1 MKKENPEILD
11 EYLNYLISAKSYTVE
26 TVKSYN
32 IDLLLFFDF
41 IKKYLNI
48 KQNIKDF
55 NKFVLLQVK
64 EKDVIAFMV
73 YCNYARDN
81 NPYTRERKLVA
92 IRGFYN
98 WLLDTFKNDYI
109 TNPTANIGSIKK
121 VIRLPKYLNL
131 EQAKEIQ
138 QIFTNNN
145 CKDPHKNN
153 AIITLF
159 LSTGI
164 RVSELINIKIK
175 DIDFVGKTI
184 KIFGK
189 GSKERIVYFSEK
201 CKIILQEY
209 IKTRENSKNEY
220 LFLNNKNEKYTR
232 NGIYH
237 ICKKAY
243 KLLDLEEK
251 HFSTHTLRHTSA
263 TILYMYVKQ
272 DTLLLKQFLGHSSI
286 ASTQIYTHIHNDKIK
301 DAVEKNPLSNFDARK
316 GER

>member
-1 MKKENPEILD
+1 MKKENPQILN
-11 EYLNYLISAKSYTVE
+11 EYLNYLFSTKAYSIDTI
-26 TVKSYN
+26 KSYN
-32 IDLLLFFDF
+32 IDLLLFFKF
-41 IKKYLNI
+41 IREYIGI
-48 KQNIKDF
+48 KQDVKDF
-55 NKFVLLQVK
+55 NKFILLQVK
-64 EKDVIAFMV
+64 EKDIIAFMV

-81 NPYTRERKLVA
+81 NPYTRERKLVV

-109 TNPTANIGSIKK
+109 VNPAKNLGHIKK

-131 EQAKEIQ
+131 AQARDIQ
-138 QIFTNNN
+138 QVFNSNN
-145 CKDPHKNN
+145 CKNPVKNN

-159 LSTGI
+159 LSSGL

-175 DIDFVGKTI
+175 DIEFTRKSI

-189 GSKERIVYFSEK
+189 GSKERIVYFSES
-201 CKIILQEY
+201 CKNQLQEY
-209 IKTRENSKNEY
+209 LKQRENVTNEY
-220 LFLNNKNEKYTR
+220 LFLNNQKQKYTR

-243 KLLDLEEK
+243 KLLNLEEK
-251 HFSTHTLRHTSA
+251 NFSTHTLRHTAA

>member
-138 QIFTNNN
+138 HIFTNNN
-145 CKDPHKNN
+145 CKDPLKNN

-175 DIDFVGKTI
+175 DIDFVGKNI